1 MLNTPPMNF
10 AGTKRMSGGRASPR
24 KTASTCWMPL
34 PAASGCH
41 RTIRAA
47 SVAPAAAAA
56 MGTSQPGP
64 GNLCA
69 QSTKSIRSSSAV
81 CRHQRNA
88 PPTNPITT
96 PATIAVTQMCTEPR
110 MESSG

>member
-1 MLNTPPMNF
+1 
-10 AGTKRMSGGRASPR
+10 MSGRTVRLALL
-24 KTASTCWMPL
+24 ALLVALIL
-34 PAASGCH
+34 PAASGSH

-47 SVAPAAAAA
+47 SVAPAAAAT

-88 PPTNPITT
+88 PPTNPIAT